1 MPKTMTRKSRQSLA
15 ALFSAV
21 FVMIPESILADQ
33 FIAGVEPSQRPA
45 GAPVIT
51 SFNKDAAWYRHAL
64 SGVTAPY
71 PPSLRF
77 LESQGAWYTPF
88 NRPGLTGPYDIRNW
102 HGSAAGSAGPSVEGK

>member
-1 MPKTMTRKSRQSLA
+1 MTRKSWQSVA
-15 ALFSAV
+15 AV
-21 FVMIPESILADQ
+21 FGAMFVMAPASILADE

-45 GAPVIT
+45 GAPVIA

-64 SGVTAPY
+64 SGVVAPY

-77 LESQGAWYTPF
+77 LENQGAWYTPF

-102 HGSAAGSAGPSVEGK
+102 HGSATGSVGRSVQGK